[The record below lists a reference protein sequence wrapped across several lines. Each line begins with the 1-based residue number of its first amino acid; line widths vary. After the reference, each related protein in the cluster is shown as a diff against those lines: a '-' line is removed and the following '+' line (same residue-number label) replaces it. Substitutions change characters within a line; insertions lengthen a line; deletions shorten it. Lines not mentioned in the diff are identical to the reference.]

1 MSLFEDPLFT
11 WRETYFV
18 LFDSQ
23 QRPTTAAVKRALT
36 ELKAG
41 LKITNS
47 ADSEDGFLDGMTILS
62 HIDSSGIDITYIDGD
77 EVKEQLTELKK
88 EFRGQQL
95 TAEEKAKYDRM
106 MLSNA
111 RFDVFHFEE
120 LGDAPDEDE
129 GPLDPGT
136 LLLILARLAKL
147 CHGVALDPQSGG
159 LL

>member
-1 MSLFEDPLFT
+1 MSLFEDSRFQ

-18 LFDSQ
+18 LFDAQ
-23 QRPTTAAVKRALT
+23 QRPTPAAVKRALV

-41 LKITNS
+41 LNITAS
-47 ADSEDGFLDGMTILS
+47 VESEDGFLEGMTVLS

-95 TAEEKAKYDRM
+95 TPEEKAKYDRM

-120 LGDAPDEDE
+120 LGDSLDDDD

-136 LLLILARLAKL
+136 LLLVLARLAKL
-147 CHGVALDPQSGG
+147 CHGVALDPQTGG

>member
-1 MSLFEDPLFT
+1 MSLFEDSRFQ

-23 QRPTTAAVKRALT
+23 QRPTIAAVKRALA

-41 LKITNS
+41 LNIAESTE
-47 ADSEDGFLDGMTILS
+47 SEDGFLEAMTVLS
-62 HIDSSGIDITYIDGD
+62 HIDSSGIDITYIDGE
-77 EVKEQLTELKK
+77 EVKEQLAELKK

-95 TAEEKAKYDRM
+95 TAEEKVKYDRM

-120 LGDAPDEDE
+120 LGDSIDEDE

-136 LLLILARLAKL
+136 LLLVLARLAKL

>member
-1 MSLFEDPLFT
+1 MSLFEDSRFQ

-18 LFDSQ
+18 LFDAKH
-23 QRPTTAAVKRALT
+23 RPSSAAVKKALQ
-36 ELKAG
+36 ELKTG
-41 LKITNS
+41 FVIS
-47 ADSEDGFLDGMTILS
+47 DFVESEDGKLEGMTVLS
-62 HIDSSGIDITYIDGD
+62 HIDSSGIDITYIEGD
-77 EVKEQLTELKK
+77 EVAEQLVELKK

-95 TAEEKAKYDRM
+95 TAEEKLKYERM
-106 MLSNA
+106 MQANA

-120 LGDAPDEDE
+120 LGDSIDDDD

-136 LLLILARLAKL
+136 LVLVLARLAKL

>member
-1 MSLFEDPLFT
+1 MSLFEDSRFQ

-23 QRPTTAAVKRALT
+23 QRPTPATVKRALQ

-41 LKITNS
+41 LNITET
-47 ADSEDGFLDGMTILS
+47 AESEDGFLEAMTVLS
-62 HIDSSGIDITYIDGD
+62 HIDSSGMFLSYVDGD
-77 EVKEQLTELKK
+77 EVKELLAELKK
-88 EFRGQQL
+88 EFRGQPL

-111 RFDVFHFEE
+111 KFDVFHFEE
-120 LGDAPDEDE
+120 LGDALDEDD

-136 LLLILARLAKL
+136 LLLVLARLAKL

>member
-1 MSLFEDPLFT
+1 MSLFEDSRFQ

-18 LFDSQ
+18 LFDSHD
-23 QRPTTAAVKRALT
+23 RPDAATVKKALQ

-41 LKITNS
+41 LEIGEPL
-47 ADSEDGFLDGMTILS
+47 EDEGKLEAVTILS
-62 HIDSSGIDITYIDGD
+62 HIDSSGIDLTYIEGD
-77 EVKEQLTELKK
+77 EVREQIVELKK
-88 EFRGQQL
+88 EFRGQTL
-95 TAEEKAKYDRM
+95 TAEEKAKLERM
-106 MLSNA
+106 LRANA

-120 LGDAPDEDE
+120 IGDSFDDDD

-136 LLLILARLAKL
+136 LLLVLARLAKV

>member
-1 MSLFEDPLFT
+1 MSLFEDSRFQ

-23 QRPTTAAVKRALT
+23 QRPTPAAVKRALQ

-41 LKITNS
+41 LKIESS
-47 ADSEDGFLDGMTILS
+47 AESEDGFLDGMTVLS

-77 EVKEQLTELKK
+77 EVKEQLAELKK

-95 TAEEKAKYDRM
+95 TPEEKGKFDRM
-106 MLSNA
+106 MLTNA

-120 LGDAPDEDE
+120 LGDSLDEDE

-136 LLLILARLAKL
+136 LLLVLNRLAKL
-147 CHGVALDPQSGG
+147 CHGVAYDPQSNT

>member
-1 MSLFEDPLFT
+1 MSLFEDSRFQ

-18 LFDSQ
+18 FFDVKE
-23 QRPTTAAVKRALT
+23 RPTVAAVKKALQ

-41 LKITNS
+41 FVIS
-47 ADSEDGFLDGMTILS
+47 DASETDDGKLETMTVLS
-62 HIDSSGIDITYIDGD
+62 HIDSSGIDMIYIEGE
-77 EVKEQLTELKK
+77 EVAEQLVELKK

-95 TAEEKAKYDRM
+95 TAEEKLKYERM
-106 MLSNA
+106 LQATA

-120 LGDAPDEDE
+120 LGDSIDDDD

-136 LLLILARLAKL
+136 LLLVLARLAKL
-147 CHGVALDPQSGG
+147 CHGVAIDPQSGG

>member
-1 MSLFEDPLFT
+1 MSLFEDSRFQ

-23 QRPTTAAVKRALT
+23 QRPTPAAVKRALA

-41 LKITNS
+41 LNVTSS
-47 ADSEDGFLDGMTILS
+47 ADSEDGFLEGMTILS
-62 HIDSSGIDITYIDGD
+62 HIDSSGIDVTYIDGD
-77 EVKEQLTELKK
+77 EVKEQLAELKK

-95 TAEEKAKYDRM
+95 TAEEKIKYDRM

-120 LGDAPDEDE
+120 MGDSLDEDD

-136 LLLILARLAKL
+136 LLLVLARIAKL
-147 CHGVALDPQSGG
+147 CHGVAYDPQSNT